1 LQVVLNRREKE
12 ALVIQLYQQGKTMRE
27 IAHEAHISFTDIG
40 KIVRKINNQ
49 NNNDGI
55 NLKDK
60 SIETRAI
67 YLFSIGKTP
76 LDVAIE
82 LNLPATEVHNMQE
95 EFWALNQQH
104 ELAFVYDKIKNF
116 LPSFM
121 KLYRSLKEYGMLNE
135 ESLSNFLKYAGHDV
149 PELTYRLQQLAN
161 EVIDLESKK
170 RQSFDTLVQLDDT
183 LSWYHRN
190 IKINKQI
197 LADLDEQINQKQNTF
212 NKKSTSALVK

>member
-1 LQVVLNRREKE
+1 LQVILNKQEKE
-12 ALVIQLYQQGKTMRE
+12 KLVIRLHQEGKTIRQ
-27 IAHEAHISFTDIG
+27 ISHEAHVSFTDIG
-40 KIVRKINNQ
+40 KIVRKLNGQ
-49 NNNDGI
+49 NNNNSID
-55 NLKDK
+55 LKDK

-82 LNLPATEVHNMQE
+82 LNLPASEVHSLQE
-95 EFWALNQQH
+95 EFWALNQH
-104 ELAFVYDKIKNF
+104 YDLALVYGEIKNF
-116 LPSFM
+116 LPSFL
-121 KLYRSLKEYGMLNE
+121 KLFHSLKEYGMLNE
-135 ESLSNFLKYAGHDV
+135 EYLNGFLKYAGHDI

-170 RQSFDTLVQLDDT
+170 RQSLDALAQLTDT

-197 LADLDEQINQKQNTF
+197 LSDLDKKINQKQHGLNE
-212 NKKSTSALVK
+212 KSGPVD